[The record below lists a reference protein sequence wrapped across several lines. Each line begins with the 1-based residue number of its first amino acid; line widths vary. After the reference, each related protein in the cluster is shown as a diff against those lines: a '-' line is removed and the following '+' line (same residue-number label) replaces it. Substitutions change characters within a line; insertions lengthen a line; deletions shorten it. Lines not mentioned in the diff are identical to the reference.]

1 MNTATKNY
9 IDEIDARIR
18 KHSLLLHP
26 FYQAWTKGE
35 LTLDSLR
42 DYASQYYHHVAAF
55 PTYLSATHANMSNI
69 QDRRLVL
76 ENLIDEEAGTP
87 NHPELWLKFAES
99 LGLERDDVVRT
110 TVQRETRNLINVF
123 KNTCGRES
131 TASALAA
138 LYAYESQIPAV
149 AESKIRGLKQHY
161 GFDDNDGIKYFAVH
175 IEADKEH
182 SAVERELLSR
192 YIDHENAGETIESVE
207 RVLNALWELLTGV
220 CERHGIECAMN

>member
-1 MNTATKNY
+1 LNKAVKNH
-9 IDEIDARIR
+9 IDEIDALINE
-18 KHSLLLHP
+18 HSLLLHP
-26 FYQAWTKGE
+26 FYQAWTSGE

-42 DYASQYYHHVAAF
+42 DYAAQYYHHVAAF

-87 NHPELWLKFAES
+87 NHPDLWLQFAQS
-99 LGLERDDVVRT
+99 LGLKCYEVMSTPAR
-110 TVQRETRNLINVF
+110 RETKNLIEEF
-123 KNTCGRES
+123 KNICSQKS
-131 TASALAA
+131 TASALAS

-161 GFDDNDGIKYFAVH
+161 GFDDDDGIKYFTVH

-182 SAVERELLSR
+182 SAIERDLLSK
-192 YIDHENAGETIESVE
+192 YIDHDNAGETIESVE
-207 RVLNALWELLTGV
+207 RALNALWGLLTGV
-220 CERHGIECAMN
+220 CERHGIECAIS